1 MPVGV
6 NSGIAAI
13 LCAVIVTTGGCLSR
27 QHERRDP
34 KGGPVIERSANQGK
48 PGEVPSGSPVQ
59 EKKCG
64 RILLVPQEEPG
75 RL

>member
-1 MPVGV
+1 MPVWG
-6 NSGIAAI
+6 NSGIAAV
-13 LCAVIVTTGGCLSR
+13 LCAVIVTIGGCLSG

-34 KGGPVIERSANQGK
+34 KGGPVIEGGADHGK
-48 PGEVPSGSPVQ
+48 PGELPSGSPVQ